1 MITREEFEQ
10 IVDETVAQLP
20 EKFRERIENLAI
32 VVEEFPDAWTLQLA
46 RVRNRYDLLGF
57 YHGIPLTNRTH
68 DYGNVAPD
76 LISIYR
82 QPIMA
87 HYHTAERVREGIRH
101 TVLHELAH
109 YFGIDDA
116 RLLELGAY

>member
-1 MITREEFEQ
+1 MIAREEFER
-10 IVDETVAQLP
+10 IVDETVERLP
-20 EKFRERIENLAI
+20 EQFRARIENLAI
-32 VVEEFPDAWTLQLA
+32 VVEEFPDAWTLELA
-46 RVRNRYDLLGF
+46 RLHSRYELLGF

-82 QPIMA
+82 QPILS
-87 HYHTAERVREGIRH
+87 HYRTDEAIRAGIRH

-109 YFGIDDA
+109 YFGISDE
-116 RLLELGAY
+116 RLHELGAY